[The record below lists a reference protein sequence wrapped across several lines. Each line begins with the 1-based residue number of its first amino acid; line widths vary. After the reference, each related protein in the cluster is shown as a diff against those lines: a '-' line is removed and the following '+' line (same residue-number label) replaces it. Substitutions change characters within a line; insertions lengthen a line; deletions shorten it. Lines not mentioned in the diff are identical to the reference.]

1 MSYSKTLGYGC
12 GSLPMSFKKVSNL
25 CKVWIPKSQDL
36 KLLYIEIQSLFM
48 TIMPTS
54 CVTSTYSTWVRI
66 RSRHMHIVM
75 QDNHESRP
83 QGGYVFT
90 YFFAYLLSSPPCTF
104 REVGPHYML
113 KFIRT
118 INAFV
123 NPCVQNIHI
132 RFPISARL
140 ATVLF
145 HDIQV
150 ARTHVYFIDSL

>member
-1 MSYSKTLGYGC
+1 MNVAPMLVP
-12 GSLPMSFKKVSNL
+12 LPMSFQKISNL
-25 CKVWIPKSQDL
+25 CKIWIPKSQDL

-54 CVTSTYSTWVRI
+54 CVMFTYSTWVRI
-66 RSRHMHIVM
+66 QSRHMHIVM

-90 YFFAYLLSSPPCTF
+90 YLFIQFFLPCTF

-113 KFIRT
+113 KVIRT

-123 NPCVQNIHI
+123 NPCVRNIYI
-132 RFPISARL
+132 RFSISARL